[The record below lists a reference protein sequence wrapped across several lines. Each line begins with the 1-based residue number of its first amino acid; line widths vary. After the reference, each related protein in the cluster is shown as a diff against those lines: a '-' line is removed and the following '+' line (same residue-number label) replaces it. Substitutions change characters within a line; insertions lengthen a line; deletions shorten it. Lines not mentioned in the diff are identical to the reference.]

1 MDFNYFDIAIVVIIL
16 ITALIGFMRGIVW
29 MGIFLATWAAAI
41 LLAIKYKDAVAQALP
56 IKLSS
61 EIAQTGLAALLIFLG
76 VLIVGAIINFL
87 FSKAVA
93 AVGLGAFDRI
103 LGTGLGVAL
112 GALAITLLTMLLGLT
127 ELPNQKAWSQSL
139 LIPKFQEASAWLQTL
154 IPEDLNQYINDNNG
168 ESGSTTLAP
177 SDSSD
182 DSFDSDDSVTD
193 DTQPPH
199 KHYHPFK

>member
-87 FSKAVA
+87 FSKAID

-103 LGTGLGVAL
+103 LGAGLGVAL

-127 ELPNQKAWSQSL
+127 ELPNQKSWSQSL
-139 LIPKFQEASAWLQTL
+139 LIPKFQDASAWLQTL
-154 IPEDLNQYINDNNG
+154 IPDDLNQYINDNN
-168 ESGSTTLAP
+168 ESGSTTLTP
-177 SDSSD
+177 SGDSDSG
-182 DSFDSDDSVTD
+182 DSVTD
-193 DTQPPH
+193 DTETPINTIIPSSN
-199 KHYHPFK
+199 